1 MEDITDKL
9 SNLNIGKQKVLY
21 YSIVFT
27 YSDIMNLIRKTLF
40 DSKESDNISGAYIKT
55 SDSFELFDG
64 KASDDNKLNI
74 TNKYSTHIEKF
85 KPDEKFIIYNDTLY
99 TANSEFHITT
109 LFAGGKVH
117 EKSADME
124 SQLKSKV
131 LVKINK
137 LAVSEKFITIGIE
150 SIKLED
156 GTDIFYYGNEV
167 KHITIGLNKTGKK
180 VFPKDSYTALSDGK
194 IYDLDHI
201 VEGATSKVVQ

>member
-1 MEDITDKL
+1 MENKKSFIIQL
-9 SNLNIGKQKVLY
+9 SLPCL
-21 YSIVFT
+21 SC
-27 YSDIMNLIRKTLF
+27 LIFSFFF
-40 DSKESDNISGAYIKT
+40 DSKESDNISGAYTKT
-55 SDSFELFDG
+55 FDSFELFDG

-99 TANSEFHITT
+99 SANSEFHITT
-109 LFAGGKVH
+109 LFTGGKVH
-117 EKSADME
+117 EKSADMD

-137 LAVSEKFITIGIE
+137 LAVSDKFITIGID